1 MAERAMHW
9 VWQQQRNDP
18 WLAGEWD
25 PDWPAETFTT
35 GEALPPGPLA
45 SLATFHNQPW
55 PLGQSFGLRLF
66 SVPHGWR
73 RIVQRFDQI
82 AVENAGALTDGQFK
96 VRGEAGIFYHRL
108 SASEPLMV
116 KIEAPAGDGA
126 GLIRVYTWW
135 ILVQREYERGG
146 DGIWRPTS

>member
-1 MAERAMHW
+1 MERARHW
-9 VWQQQRNDP
+9 VWRQRSEDP

-25 PDWPAETFTT
+25 PDWPAETFTG

-73 RIVQRFDQI
+73 RILYPFARV
-82 AVENAGALTDGQFK
+82 AAEGAGALTDGQFR
-96 VRGEAGIFYHRL
+96 VRGECGIFYHRL
-108 SASEPLMV
+108 GPDEPLMV
-116 KIEAPAGDGA
+116 KLECPAGDGS

-135 ILVQREYERGG
+135 QLVAAEYERGG
-146 DGIWRPTS
+146 DGVWRPL